1 MRPSTAIFL
10 AVALLSCKDNAAPP
24 ATAAPPQPKAAAR
37 EPEAK
42 DVIPMANIPQ
52 GNGDLY
58 AVFQT
63 SRGNI
68 VVKLFEKEAPKTVA
82 NFVGLATGKQEWV
95 DLRNGQKNKAKLY
108 DGTVFHRVIP
118 QFMIQG
124 GDPLGTGTGG
134 PGYRFEDEFQ
144 SGRKFDRPGLL
155 AMANAG
161 PNTNGSQFF
170 ITVAPTGWLT
180 GKHTIFGEV
189 TSGTKVVDAI
199 SKARTGQQDRPAQD
213 VVVSSIDIDRRPA

>member
-1 MRPSTAIFL
+1 A
-10 AVALLSCKDNAAPP
+10 AAKAPP
-24 ATAAPPQPKAAAR
+24 KELQ
-37 EPEAK
+37 AK
-42 DVIPMANIPQ
+42 DVIKMSNIPQ
-52 GNGDLY
+52 GAGDLY
-58 AVFQT
+58 AVFKT

-68 VVKLFEKEAPKTVA
+68 VVKLFEKNAPKTVA

-95 DLRNGQKNKAKLY
+95 DPRSGQKSKAKLY
-108 DGTVFHRVIP
+108 DGTSFHRVIP

-124 GDPLGTGTGG
+124 RDPLGTGTGG

-170 ITVAPTGWLT
+170 ITVAATQSLNN
-180 GKHTIFGEV
+180 HDTIFGEV
-189 TSGTKVVDAI
+189 VRGYDVVERI
-199 SKARTGQQDRPAQD
+199 SKVPTGPNDK
-213 VVVSSIDIDRRPA
+213 

>member
-1 MRPSTAIFL
+1 MRLRTALFL
-10 AVALLSCKDNAAPP
+10 ILAFAACKDNAAPVSTP
-24 ATAAPPQPKAAAR
+24 APVAAKDPPKELQ
-37 EPEAK
+37 AK
-42 DVIPMANIPQ
+42 DVIKMSNIPQ
-52 GNGDLY
+52 GAGDLY

-68 VVKLFEKEAPKTVA
+68 VVKLFEKDAPKTVA

-95 DLRNGQKNKAKLY
+95 DPRSGQKSKAKLY
-108 DGTVFHRVIP
+108 DGTSFHRVIP

-170 ITVAPTGWLT
+170 ITEVATPHLNGR
-180 GKHTIFGEV
+180 HTIFGEV
-189 TSGTKVVDAI
+189 VKGQDLVPQIARGGNAQTKLEHVEIVR
-199 SKARTGQQDRPAQD
+199 SEKVP
-213 VVVSSIDIDRRPA
+213 